1 MSNVAAG
8 TSPFSQ
14 PRRPFRFSLRELMGI
29 VFGLAVGLAA
39 MRQSRVE
46 WYEGLLV
53 SANYW
58 IILGLASQIF
68 DLHLALRRTP
78 NLSADLRTGGRFAI
92 AWRLIVI
99 ALLVGYCTLEA
110 LRRQGLLT
118 LPEVEGPMIAVGEAL
133 RNLLFYLA
141 LIMVMSSIPR
151 RAPRQRREAEFY
163 RALKI
168 AGWLP
173 AAALCLSVW
182 TAWPQ
187 ITFLVHLAISG
198 IENTFPL
205 QYANPDVDLDLMAR
219 SRRFAVHACA
229 AAALVPLSMCLTRR
243 LSQAWSLTGRV
254 PWTMIACLTMTLAA
268 AACYIV
274 WLCTIGLPQF
284 SPCFAENP
292 TSAPWSIWLSAGLL
306 LVLASGAASYRLI
319 GLASGTAPSA
329 MLHWRREPR
338 RYYHERGWTVFVLAI
353 ALAGKVFTTLRS
365 AWLFDL
371 GGALQFFF
379 IWPENYIIVGAF
391 WLALC
396 GAFRSLRPRCEST
409 AAGQDPLAL
418 GRFAGVWLP
427 AFLTFFFAAPLLAW
441 LSFSYWLLVGY
452 RFEWL

>member
-14 PRRPFRFSLRELMGI
+14 PRRPFHFSLRELMGI
-29 VFGLAVGLAA
+29 VFGLAVGFAA
-39 MRQSRVE
+39 MRQSSVE

-53 SANYW
+53 SAICWN
-58 IILGLASQIF
+58 ILGLASQVF

-92 AWRLIVI
+92 AWRLIAI

-118 LPEVEGPMIAVGEAL
+118 LPEVEGPIIAVGEAL

-141 LIMVMSSIPR
+141 LIMVLSSIPW
-151 RAPRQRREAEFY
+151 RAPRPRRVAEFY

-198 IENTFPL
+198 IENAFPL
-205 QYANPDVDLDLMAR
+205 RYANPDVDLDLLAR
-219 SRRFAVHACA
+219 SRRFAVHSCA
-229 AAALVPLSMCLTRR
+229 AAALVPLNMWLTRR

-254 PWTMIACLTMTLAA
+254 PWTMIACLAMTLGTAA
-268 AACYIV
+268 GYLF
-274 WLCTIGLPQF
+274 WLRTIGLPQF
-284 SPCFAENP
+284 SPRFAENP
-292 TSAPWSIWLSAGLL
+292 TSAPWSIWLTAGLL
-306 LVLASGAASYRLI
+306 LVLASGAASYRLV
-319 GLASGTAPSA
+319 GLASGTAPTA
-329 MLHWRREPR
+329 MLHWRRAPR
-338 RYYHERGWTVFVLAI
+338 RYYHERGWTAFVLAI
-353 ALAGKVFTTLRS
+353 ALAAKVFATLRS

-379 IWPENYIIVGAF
+379 TWPENYIILAAF

-396 GAFRSLRPRCEST
+396 GAFRSLCPRCEST
-409 AAGQDPLAL
+409 AAGQAPLAF
-418 GRFAGVWLP
+418 GRFAGVWL
-427 AFLTFFFAAPLLAW
+427 ASLITFLIAAPLIAW
-441 LSFSYWLLVGY
+441 LSFSYWLLIGY